1 METFN
6 EELKPIFNKNEYD
19 DRHKKLKNS
28 KGEIFYY
35 KRESNW
41 FFELVCEK
49 IAELL
54 GIKAVCHIFYKYN
67 SMPGLI
73 SMDFHKKG
81 YNYID
86 GEELIKN
93 YFSKHPDAYIPY
105 FEIDDANNLQVLWWA
120 IEDRY
125 RHYPNKSEIVEKLM
139 RQFMELYEFSIITAQ
154 GDLHLSNYQIEESKT
169 DASLAPLYDNS
180 QSFLNYPISVL
191 SVDEMDSRVSSYD
204 SLRRYFEFVPI
215 EVVQSFFEKVSIL
228 DLATLS
234 SIMDNIIKEVPV
246 SEKEKE
252 ELDFEKKEALKIFLR
267 HKSKLLKICNEYLN
281 KENHIGGNY
290 GTIK

>member
-1 METFN
+1 
-6 EELKPIFNKNEYD
+6 
-19 DRHKKLKNS
+19 
-28 KGEIFYY
+28 
-35 KRESNW
+35 
-41 FFELVCEK
+41 
-49 IAELL
+49 
-54 GIKAVCHIFYKYN
+54 
-67 SMPGLI
+67 
-73 SMDFHKKG
+73 
-81 YNYID
+81 
-86 GEELIKN
+86 
-93 YFSKHPDAYIPY
+93 
-105 FEIDDANNLQVLWWA
+105 
-120 IEDRY
+120 
-125 RHYPNKSEIVEKLM
+125 
-139 RQFMELYEFSIITAQ
+139 MELYEFSIITAQ